1 MNKFGKIIF
10 SLSVLSSL
18 AWGYLGGYLGDSHQ
32 VAESTIS
39 FKSK

>member
-18 AWGYLGGYLGDSHQ
+18 AWGYLGDSHQ